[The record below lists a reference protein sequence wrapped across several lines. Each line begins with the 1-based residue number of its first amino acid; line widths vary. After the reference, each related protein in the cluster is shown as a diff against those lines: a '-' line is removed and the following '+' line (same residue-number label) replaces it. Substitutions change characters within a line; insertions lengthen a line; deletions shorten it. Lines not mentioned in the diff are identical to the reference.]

1 MVTADVVGLDP
12 SVPPEVG
19 LTALGKA
26 LNNRT
31 NKKVST
37 EDLVK
42 MAKFFLKNN
51 YFEYN
56 AKVKQQISGIAIGTE
71 FAPSYVCI
79 FMVKMKTGFIE
90 TQEMKL
96 LV

>member
-56 AKVKQQISGIAIGTE
+56 AKVKQQISGIAIGTK

-79 FMVKMKTGFIE
+79 FMVEMKTGFIE
-90 TQEMKL
+90 TQGMKL